1 MKTINQKPAV
11 TKLLNQFDNQ
21 LKEMISADLKMIRRA
36 QMKFLQ
42 VIKTEQLSVA

>member
-1 MKTINQKPAV
+1 MRTINQKPAV
-11 TKLLNQFDNQ
+11 SKLLTQFDNQ

-42 VIKTEQLSVA
+42 VIKNEQLSVA